1 MGIKRLASMVA
12 IAASAGALL
21 AGGCAPAA
29 VKTPAA
35 GGTSAAKTAT
45 AGIPAGPQAST
56 AGGPVQITGYSD
68 NDGPTSTVIL
78 TGAIGDFGNAVRT
91 GTIKRANGTIK
102 REYNQLDVVVT
113 HGSFR
118 LSIAGIENNLVSA
131 FSHFP
136 SNTSTC
142 SGIVTATGTTPIVAG
157 SGTGAYKGISG
168 DFKMIITIHEVDSW
182 PKCKALLGQAIFITG
197 SGTVSFSQ
205 PERSTG

>member
-1 MGIKRLASMVA
+1 MRRKRLVSMFT
-12 IAASAGALL
+12 IAASAGALV
-21 AGGCAPAA
+21 AGGCTSSAT
-29 VKTPAA
+29 KTPTA
-35 GGTSAAKTAT
+35 GDTSATDTPT
-45 AGIPAGPQAST
+45 AGRPAGPQAST
-56 AGGPVQITGYSD
+56 ARGPVQITGYSD
-68 NDGPTSTVIL
+68 NDGPKSIVIL
-78 TGAIGDFGNAVRT
+78 TGAIGDFGEAVRT

-102 REYNQLDVVVT
+102 QEYNQLNLVVT

-168 DFKMIITIHEVDSW
+168 NFKMTITIHEVDSW
-182 PKCKALLGQAIFITG
+182 PKCKALLSQAIFITG
-197 SGTVSFSQ
+197 SGTVSLS
-205 PERSTG
+205 